1 MFNLFKK
8 KNQPEESKKITE
20 LEVKPVGLPI
30 ITNIQEL
37 RKPCAP
43 VEKGEDVS
51 GIIRSLK
58 ETLGARG
65 GLGISA
71 NQIGINKRI
80 SYIKIPVSVNKNK
93 EIQYN
98 EYILI
103 NAKIVEKDRPIQ
115 VKNEGCISF
124 HGVYVN
130 TRRYV
135 FCTVEFLN
143 EKLELQTGIYQDI
156 EAICVQHEID
166 HTLGLTIFDRKWKA

>member
-1 MFNLFKK
+1 MFNPFKK
-8 KNQPEESKKITE
+8 KDKPIEPKAKPK
-20 LEVKPVGLPI
+20 LEVKPAGLPI
-30 ITNIQEL
+30 ITNISEL
-37 RKPCAP
+37 RKPCVP
-43 VEKGEDVS
+43 VEKGEDIG
-51 GIIRSLK
+51 GIIRDLK
-58 ETLGARG
+58 DTLIARG

-80 SYIKIPVSVNKNK
+80 SYIKIPVNKNK

-166 HTLGLTIFDRKWKA
+166 HQNGITLFDRKWVAK